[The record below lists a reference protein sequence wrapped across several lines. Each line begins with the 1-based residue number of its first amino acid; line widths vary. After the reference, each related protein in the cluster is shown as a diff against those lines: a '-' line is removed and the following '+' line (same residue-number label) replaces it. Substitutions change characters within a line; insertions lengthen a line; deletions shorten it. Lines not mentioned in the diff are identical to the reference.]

1 MNEKLY
7 RLVSWGF
14 DELIWG
20 GDLVGI
26 ENLPEHGPA
35 AFVSNHLG
43 ALGPIAVGASLP
55 IQLHFWIHA
64 DMLDQH
70 LAPDYLR
77 RDFLEGQLHLRLP
90 ISGWLA
96 AVISRIHVPL
106 LRTLGGIPVYHTPDG
121 HLTTFQLSVD
131 LLAQGKYILIFPE
144 DPELPPDGRYQMA
157 PFKKGFT
164 RLGEMYF
171 EQTKQTLFFYPL
183 AVHAESLTVR
193 VGKPVRYN
201 PISNP
206 ASERTRIKSL
216 LEQTIQDMYL
226 QASHGEI
233 VQLPL
238 PN

>member
-7 RLVSWGF
+7 SLVSWGL
-14 DELIWG
+14 DELVWG
-20 GDLVGI
+20 GDLIGA

-35 AFVSNHLG
+35 VFVSNHLG

-55 IQLHFWIHA
+55 VKLHFWIHA
-64 DMLDQH
+64 DMLDPC

-77 RDFLEGQLHLRLP
+77 RDFVEGQLHLAQPL
-90 ISGWLA
+90 SGWLA
-96 AVISRIHVPL
+96 VVISRIHVPL
-106 LRTLGGIPVYHTPDG
+106 LTMLGGIPVYHTPEG
-121 HLTTFQLSVD
+121 HLTTFQLSID
-131 LLAQGKYILIFPE
+131 LLAQGEDILIFPE
-144 DPELPPDGRYQMA
+144 DPELPLDARYQMA

-171 EQTKQTLFFYPL
+171 ERTKKILSFYPL
-183 AVHAESLTVR
+183 AVHAESLTVH
-193 VGKPVRYN
+193 VGKPIRYN
-201 PISNP
+201 PINNP
-206 ASERTRIKSL
+206 ASERARIKEL
-216 LEQTIQDMYL
+216 LERTIHEMYL